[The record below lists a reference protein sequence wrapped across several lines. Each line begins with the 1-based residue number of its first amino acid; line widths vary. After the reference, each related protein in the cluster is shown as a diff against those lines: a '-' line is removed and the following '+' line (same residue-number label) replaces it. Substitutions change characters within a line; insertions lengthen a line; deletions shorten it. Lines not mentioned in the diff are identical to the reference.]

1 MKKVIDIIYGIAML
15 LILGGALL
23 ADGLAEIRHGFGI
36 LIAIA
41 LWWFPTA
48 SKVHSGSCRQLAGG
62 HHVRQSRRRASQE
75 KA

>member
-36 LIAIA
+36 LIAIVGVGCILVLVGNWLEDIMYA
-41 LWWFPTA
+41 AAEL
-48 SKVHSGSCRQLAGG
+48 
-62 HHVRQSRRRASQE
+62 RRRKRREQWE
-75 KA
+75 

>member
-36 LIAIA
+36 LIAI
-41 LWWFPTA
+41 
-48 SKVHSGSCRQLAGG
+48 VGCSGTMCRF
-62 HHVRQSRRRASQE
+62 
-75 KA
+75 

>member
-36 LIAIA
+36 LIAIVGVGCILVLVGNWLEDIMYA
-41 LWWFPTA
+41 PEL
-48 SKVHSGSCRQLAGG
+48 
-62 HHVRQSRRRASQE
+62 RRRKRREQWE
-75 KA
+75 